1 MPSAYTG
8 KEIKPIKF
16 SGKKKGTL
24 VCGVYICSPAGID
37 CVCIVVPEIHETRST

>member
-16 SGKKKGTL
+16 SGKKQRNNSL

-37 CVCIVVPEIHETRST
+37 SVYSCSLNP